1 LQNVEIRDRLLAYR
15 VARGWT
21 QARTAEEASIS
32 PTTIAHIET
41 GANINPRRATLMRLA
56 MAFGV
61 SLDEF
66 LSAGSPKA
74 PAAQRPAWVLDM
86 RLEQARRSLEDFNA
100 DRLREAEMGVVR
112 VRRNDDPRARLQEVR
127 LDDDPTLR
135 HAWLRDVLAAKRA
148 NVRELAGLG
157 VLAWRDDLLARGTG
171 GAEEDPEAKRMYEE
185 AVRLDHA
192 LAEMWG
198 FLLEEEEHLA
208 ETARAGVE
216 EEYRRRVVKPVQLPE
231 DDGRSRAAG

>member
-1 LQNVEIRDRLLAYR
+1 LQNTEVRDRLLAYR

-21 QARTAEEASIS
+21 QVRTAEEAGIS

-41 GANINPRRATLMRLA
+41 GANTNPRRATLMRLA
-56 MAFGV
+56 IAFGV

-66 LSAGSPKA
+66 LSEGPPKA

-86 RLEQARRSLEDFNA
+86 RLEHARHSLEDFNA
-100 DRLREAEMGVVR
+100 DRRREAETGVVR
-112 VRRNDDPRARLQEVR
+112 MRRGDDLRAPLEDLRMDDPMQRRAWV
-127 LDDDPTLR
+127 
-135 HAWLRDVLAAKRA
+135 ADVLAAKRA
-148 NVRELAGLG
+148 NMRELEGLG
-157 VLAWRDDLLARGTG
+157 VLAWRDEVLARGPG
-171 GAEEDPEAKRMYEE
+171 GTDEDQEAKRMYEE

-192 LAEMWG
+192 LADMWG